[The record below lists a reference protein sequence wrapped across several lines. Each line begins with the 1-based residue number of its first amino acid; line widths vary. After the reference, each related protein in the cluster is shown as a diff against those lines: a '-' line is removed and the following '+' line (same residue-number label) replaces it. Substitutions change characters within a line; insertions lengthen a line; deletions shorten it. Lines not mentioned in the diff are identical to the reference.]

1 MELYCIVVK
10 RKMKKIPQ
18 MVHRIVDKEAI
29 AGIFVQ
35 IPATALVKE
44 HVKANPVAG
53 VTAVV

>member
-18 MVHRIVDKEAI
+18 MVHRIMDKEAI

-44 HVKANPVAG
+44 HVKAILVAG